1 MAIYPKHKRS
11 EQGAIR
17 DTINVNV
24 MDERKIE
31 IDHSTTKVGNIKSQ
45 SIVLDNTTT
54 INDDKG
60 YVCDLRILTSDSD
73 TALIHHPRSNSD
85 KESEQAV
92 VREDITDKVIKER
105 IIKENVSSN
114 RKRENKKGQSNETQ
128 IDTLMTDG
136 KINSYHQRIFFM
148 NHQSSR
154 IEENISK
161 IRFKSIAKEEK

>member
-1 MAIYPKHKRS
+1 
-11 EQGAIR
+11 
-17 DTINVNV
+17 

-73 TALIHHPRSNSD
+73 TALIHHPWSNSD
-85 KESEQAV
+85 KESEQTV

-105 IIKENVSSN
+105 SIKENVSSN
-114 RKRENKKGQSNETQ
+114 RKRENKKGQFNEKE

-136 KINSYHQRIFFM
+136 KINSYH
-148 NHQSSR
+148 
-154 IEENISK
+154 
-161 IRFKSIAKEEK
+161 